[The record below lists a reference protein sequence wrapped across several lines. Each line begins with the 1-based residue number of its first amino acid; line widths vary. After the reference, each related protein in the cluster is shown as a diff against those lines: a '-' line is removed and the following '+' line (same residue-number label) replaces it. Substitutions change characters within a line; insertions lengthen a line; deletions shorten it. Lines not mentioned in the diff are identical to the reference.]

1 MDVGSSLPSVLAMV
15 PGARGGPR
23 AAPVGGRCFRPL
35 GAMLPDRLRF
45 GRTEMAKNKNRSGRE
60 PKKQKQNKPKAK
72 GTPSPFAAVH
82 EKPVPHPHEE
92 KK

>member
-1 MDVGSSLPSVLAMV
+1 
-15 PGARGGPR
+15 
-23 AAPVGGRCFRPL
+23 L
-35 GAMLPDRLRF
+35 GTVLPDRLRF

-60 PKKQKQNKPKAK
+60 PKKQKQTKPKAK
-72 GTPSPFAAVH
+72 GIPSPFTAIH